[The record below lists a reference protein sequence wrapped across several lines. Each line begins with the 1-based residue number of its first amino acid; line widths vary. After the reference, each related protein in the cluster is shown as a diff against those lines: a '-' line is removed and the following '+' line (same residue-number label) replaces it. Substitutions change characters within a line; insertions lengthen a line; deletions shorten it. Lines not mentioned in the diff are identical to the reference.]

1 VLGACSTT
9 YYLVHLLGLEIALFV
24 GSAEPAANLW
34 HGPGS
39 QAVTMLCCEFGAC
52 THVTGC
58 HCGGWMR
65 FLYALLA
72 NLSLCCVC
80 ILCMHSCHR
89 VLLWLI
95 PRLLRFPESLQ
106 LPQGS
111 QICPGQ
117 ALGAS

>member
-1 VLGACSTT
+1 MLGACSTT

-24 GSAEPAANLW
+24 GSAEPQPICGMAPAARLS
-34 HGPGS
+34 PC
-39 QAVTMLCCEFGAC
+39 MCCAFGAC

-58 HCGGWMR
+58 HYGGWMR
-65 FLYALLA
+65 FPYALLA
-72 NLSLCCVC
+72 NVLMCYVC

-89 VLLWLI
+89 VLSWLI
-95 PRLLRFPESLQ
+95 LQLLRFPDSLQ